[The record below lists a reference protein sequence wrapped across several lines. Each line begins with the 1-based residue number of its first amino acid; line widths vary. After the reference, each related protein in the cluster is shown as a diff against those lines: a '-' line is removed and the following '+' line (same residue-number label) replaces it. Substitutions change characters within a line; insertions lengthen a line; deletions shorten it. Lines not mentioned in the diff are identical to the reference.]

1 MLTEAANGA
10 NSPPRA
16 VMMSVAEISRRD
28 RVSKPTVSNHV
39 KRLVERHGLTVERD
53 PQGRVA
59 RINVAEYDHLRGV
72 VGDPSK
78 AQAQRLPAPP
88 PQPASESYD
97 EALRQKTWHQAEQL
111 RLQMEALKGRLVEVE
126 QIEIAIAAITEE
138 IARVIDR
145 LPNLA
150 DDIAAAVAREGAHG
164 VRVLLRGH
172 AAKLRQEIATAL
184 SSLAKSP
191 ALAREM
197 STDPP
202 REP

>member
-16 VMMSVAEISRRD
+16 VMMSVAEIARRD
-28 RVSKPTVSNHV
+28 GVSKPTVSVHI
-39 KRLVERHGLTVERD
+39 KRLVDRHGLTVERD
-53 PQGRVA
+53 GQGRVA
-59 RINVAEYDHLRGV
+59 RVNVAEYDHLRGV

-78 AQAQRLPAPP
+78 AQAQRPPAPT

-111 RLQMEALKGRLVEVE
+111 RLQMEAFKGRLVEVE
-126 QIEIAIAAITEE
+126 QIEVAIGAITEE

-164 VRVLLRGH
+164 GRVLLRGH

-184 SSLAKSP
+184 SALAKAP
-191 ALAREM
+191 AP
-197 STDPP
+197 S
-202 REP
+202 EPDSQTAS

>member
-28 RVSKPTVSNHV
+28 GVSKPTVSNHV

-53 PQGRVA
+53 GQGRVA
-59 RINVAEYDHLRGV
+59 RINVAVSDHLRRV
-72 VGDPSK
+72 VGDPSM

-88 PQPASESYD
+88 PPPASESYD

-126 QIEIAIAAITEE
+126 QIEIAIATITEE

-150 DDIAAAVAREGAHG
+150 DDLAAAIAREGAHG
-164 VRVLLRGH
+164 GRVLLRGH
-172 AAKLRQEIATAL
+172 AAKLRQEIASAL
-184 SSLAKSP
+184 SVLAKPPPPSEPEPPP
-191 ALAREM
+191 A
-197 STDPP
+197 P
-202 REP
+202 